1 MLQKI
6 RGVRQDDE
14 SKERNWFHDEFFDL
28 FVWTGPAGEVSA
40 FQLCY
45 DRPGNERVLAWSGAG
60 GFLHRR
66 IDDGEHTPVKNMT
79 PIMVTDGRFA
89 AGDIAD
95 EFAVRAAGLDAR
107 VREFIHRKIAEA
119 GLELRGPGTA
129 A

>member
-14 SKERNWFHDEFFDL
+14 SKERNWFQNEFFDL
-28 FVWTGPAGEVSA
+28 FVWTGQSGRVIA

-45 DRPGNERVLAWSGAG
+45 DRLDNERVLAWNEAG

-66 IDDGEHTPVKNMT
+66 VDDGEHTPVKNMT
-79 PIMVTDGRFA
+79 PIMVADGRFA
-89 AGDIAD
+89 ADGIAA
-95 EFAVRAAGLDAR
+95 EFDARSIGLEPRIREFIRRKIGEAGLDLPA
-107 VREFIHRKIAEA
+107 
-119 GLELRGPGTA
+119 PDTA